1 MPVFIFAQV
10 LGDTGDGGDVMNFV
24 DVSYSRRFPKQ
35 VKGKGRANNLW
46 SKALFRALGV
56 SSP

>member
-24 DVSYSRRFPKQ
+24 DASYSRRFPKQ
-35 VKGKGRANNLW
+35 VNGKGPANNLGRRLSFERW
-46 SKALFRALGV
+46 E
-56 SSP
+56 